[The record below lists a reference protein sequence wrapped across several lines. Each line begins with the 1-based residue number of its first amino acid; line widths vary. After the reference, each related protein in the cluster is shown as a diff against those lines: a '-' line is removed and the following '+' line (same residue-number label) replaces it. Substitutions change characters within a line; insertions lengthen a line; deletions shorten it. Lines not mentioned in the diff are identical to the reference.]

1 VTGSAQPTMT
11 SVVGV
16 HGIGNHHY
24 LTDTGSVAAAAGEI
38 SADWTRGV
46 IAGLSGIGDT
56 SAATPDVRV
65 AYYSHLLH
73 RGTPQGDVDPAH
85 LDDEAQDLL
94 IAWVEQ
100 LLAAPEPS
108 IAQGERTARAR
119 AAADWLTRHLGQPV
133 SRGAISFCREV
144 SAYLSKPA
152 RRQAVRDAVA
162 ETLAACRPRI
172 VIAHSLGSVVAYETL
187 WRSGTG
193 IDLLLT
199 LGSPLAMPGAIFDR
213 LDPAPV
219 NGRGSR
225 PPCVAHWVNLADVGD
240 FVAIPRAGLSSRFD
254 GLDYDNPAIVI
265 DEREFHG
272 IELYLACPD
281 TAAVLARY
289 LRGDR

>member
-1 VTGSAQPTMT
+1 VTDSAQPTT
-11 SVVGV
+11 TPVVGI
-16 HGIGNHHY
+16 HGIGNYHY
-24 LTDTGSVAAAAGEI
+24 LAEAGSVAAAAGEI

-46 IAGLSGIGDT
+46 AAGLAVIG
-56 SAATPDVRV
+56 ARTPPPEVRV

-73 RGTPQGDVDPAH
+73 RGTPQGDVDPAY

-100 LLAAPEPS
+100 LLPAPEPS

-119 AAADWLTRHLGQPV
+119 AAADWLTRHLGR
-133 SRGAISFCREV
+133 SACRGAIGFCREV
-144 SAYLSKPA
+144 STYLSKPA
-152 RRQAVRDAVA
+152 RRQAVCDAVA
-162 ETLAACRPRI
+162 ETLAAGRPRV
-172 VIAHSLGSVVAYETL
+172 VIAHSLGSVVAYEAL
-187 WRSGTG
+187 WQSSPTG

-199 LGSPLAMPGAIFDR
+199 LGSPLAIPGAIFDR

-219 NGRGSR
+219 NGRGAR
-225 PPCVAHWVNLADVGD
+225 PPSVAHWVNLADVGD

-272 IELYLACPD
+272 IEPYLACPD
-281 TAAVLARY
+281 TAEILAPY